1 MTVNLEHAH
10 SLWLFEDT
18 VRRTSMRLFDDTLPA
33 AKQARNRQYR
43 EGLLWLITGLANE
56 NPFDVFEGIDQIEN
70 VFHAPSRPGRVE
82 AIVNDDPYP
91 KKTTSGF
98 NPRNAMGNATGVEAL
113 TNIGGGG
120 GTGAPVAAKGSNGKD
135 PLAGEGGTDDKL
147 DGDL

>member
-56 NPFDVFEGIDQIEN
+56 NPFDVFEGMDQIAS
-70 VFHAPSRPGRVE
+70 VFERSPQARQPRP
-82 AIVNDDPYP
+82 IVNDDPYP
-91 KKTTSGF
+91 EKTTSGF
-98 NPRNAMGNATGVEAL
+98 NPRNAMGNATGVDDL
-113 TNIGGGG
+113 TKIGGQ
-120 GTGAPVAAKGSNGKD
+120 KKD
-135 PLAGEGGTDDKL
+135 PMAGEGGTDDKL
-147 DGDL
+147 DGDF